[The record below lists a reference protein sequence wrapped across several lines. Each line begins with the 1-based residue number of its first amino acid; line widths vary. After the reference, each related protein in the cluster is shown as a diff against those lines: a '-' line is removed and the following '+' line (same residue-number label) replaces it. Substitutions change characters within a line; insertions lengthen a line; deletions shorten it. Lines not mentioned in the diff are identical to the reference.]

1 MVNCKNCGAP
11 LSLDQATC
19 PYCGTENKEAIEH
32 IRKLKSLEK
41 TYRNAQKEVS
51 EEVFRSRRSYGPLIV
66 LVIVLLA
73 NLIMLPLHGASYEF
87 AERINVRKYSIEE
100 ISAKLDEYLENG
112 KYAQLH
118 EFMDHYDLRYS
129 DFPDYY
135 PLYNLCTYYTRILD
149 YMSDFRYDAEY
160 YTDPLVKACEAIKDY
175 QDEHKYSVKRIENER
190 FKRYAQEIDAEYEL
204 VLKTFFK
211 FTDEDIASMDELT
224 SAELVVLATRRLN
237 NEE

>member
-19 PYCGTENKEAIEH
+19 PYCGTENREAIEH
-32 IRKLKSLEK
+32 IKKLKSLEK

-73 NLIMLPLHGASYEF
+73 NLVMLPLHGAAYEF
-87 AERINVRKYSIEE
+87 AGRISARKYSIED
-100 ISAKLDEYLENG
+100 INARLDEFLEEG
-112 KYAQLH
+112 KYAELY
-118 EFMDHYDLRYS
+118 EFIDHYDLRYS
-129 DFPDYY
+129 DFEDYY
-135 PLYNLCTYYTRILD
+135 PFFNMCSNYTRILD
-149 YMSDFRYDAEY
+149 FMSDYRYDAEY
-160 YTDPLVKACEAIKDY
+160 YTDPLVKTCEAIKDY
-175 QDEHKYSVKRIENER
+175 YDDYKYEVKRIEKVR
-190 FKRYAQEIDAEYEL
+190 FKGYLNEL
-204 VLKTFFK
+204 NDRIGLILKTFLN
-211 FTDEDIASMDELT
+211 FTDEDIAAIDDMS